1 MVENANRNLY
11 LSIVSSLV
19 QPSERTEEERPQGKC
34 RFESD
39 TIFFR
44 IFYIPSYDLKEVH
57 VMSLFYL
64 LAAIGAVL
72 VMVDNMTTDEK
83 KAENE
88 SEK

>member
-1 MVENANRNLY
+1 
-11 LSIVSSLV
+11 
-19 QPSERTEEERPQGKC
+19 
-34 RFESD
+34 
-39 TIFFR
+39 
-44 IFYIPSYDLKEVH
+44 
-57 VMSLFYL
+57 MSLFYL